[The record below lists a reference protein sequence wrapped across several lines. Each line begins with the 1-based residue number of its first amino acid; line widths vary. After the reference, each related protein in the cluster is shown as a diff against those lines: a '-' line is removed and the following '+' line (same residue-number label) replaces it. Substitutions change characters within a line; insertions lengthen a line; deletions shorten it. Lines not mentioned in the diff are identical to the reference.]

1 MQPELPPS
9 EYEETPRVYQKQVT
23 IKLPEAGKLK
33 PATVFNPKG
42 HITGKNPCL
51 TTVID
56 LTHDC
61 PSELAWRPIKRVPE
75 LKPPEAILKDK
86 INLKEWEQ

>member
-1 MQPELPPS
+1 MAQPKKL
-9 EYEETPRVYQKQVT
+9 TL
-23 IKLPEAGKLK
+23 KLPEAGKQK

-42 HITGKNPCL
+42 HITGKNPCS

-61 PSELAWRPIKRVPE
+61 LSELSWKPIKRVAE
-75 LKPPEAILKDK
+75 QKPPEVILKDK
-86 INLKEWEQ
+86 INLKEWE